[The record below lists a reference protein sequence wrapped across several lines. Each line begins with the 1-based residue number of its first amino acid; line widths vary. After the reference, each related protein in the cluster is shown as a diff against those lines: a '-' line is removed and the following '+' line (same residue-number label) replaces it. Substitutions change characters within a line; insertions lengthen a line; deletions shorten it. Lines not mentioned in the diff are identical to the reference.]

1 VKIPRFSWRS
11 PAPRP
16 AFLWRWIYPVVLV
29 GLVVVAALIADSGL
43 DNALKISEG
52 RVTQVETDPCKP
64 GFLAEVDPTSTML
77 VIETDAH
84 NHAVGITALS
94 LGADK
99 QGGWVLQIPLE
110 TRVKDNKLLRQV
122 WLEAASPAPSST
134 TTTTRAAPQTPSTTI
149 APLTAEAVAAG
160 KAALTRAVTDLLG
173 FSFPDEVLVLPT
185 KTLALMIV
193 PALPLSMSIQ
203 TPLLSATEQPIFPAG
218 AIKLQKE
225 AEVVQ
230 LFESIGRND
239 PPSVRLKRQ
248 IDLWSTWVD
257 ALDASPT
264 ALAAVK
270 SDSADFVEYV
280 NALATGPSQ
289 YRSLPV
295 ADEILDK
302 GVWIVDPNVAETKV
316 LAAQMVP
323 FPVAEPGTRLR
334 TALFNGTT
342 NCDLSLAAATRFV
355 QNGAQIG
362 VLGNAATLDVTES
375 EVEYYDAAL
384 ETRVRAF
391 AQALGIDLVRKV
403 EGEAAVDIKVT
414 LGSDF
419 KG

>member
-1 VKIPRFSWRS
+1 MKIPRFSWRS

-16 AFLWRWIYPVVLV
+16 AFVWRWIYPVVLV
-29 GLVVVAALIADSGL
+29 GLIVVAAFIADAGL
-43 DNALKISEG
+43 DNALQIKDGE
-52 RVTQVETDPCKP
+52 VTQVETDPCKP
-64 GFLAEVDPTSTML
+64 GFLAEVDPTSAML
-77 VIETDAH
+77 VIETDAE
-84 NHAVGITALS
+84 NDAVGVTALS

-110 TRVKDNKLLRQV
+110 TRVTDNKLLWQV
-122 WLEAASPAPSST
+122 WSEAAAPAST
-134 TTTTRAAPQTPSTTI
+134 TTTARAAAQAPSTTV
-149 APLTAEAVAAG
+149 APLSAEAVAAG
-160 KAALTRAVTDLLG
+160 KIAVARVVSDLLG
-173 FSFPDEVLVLPT
+173 FSFPDDVFVLPT
-185 KTLALMIV
+185 KTLASMIA

-203 TPLLSATEQPIFPAG
+203 TPLLSVTEQPIFPAG
-218 AIKLQKE
+218 AIKVQKE
-225 AEVVQ
+225 SEVVQ
-230 LFESIGRND
+230 LFESTGRNA

-248 IDLWSTWVD
+248 IDLWSAWID
-257 ALDASPT
+257 ALDASPP

-280 NALATGPSQ
+280 HALATGPSQ
-289 YRSLPV
+289 YRNLPV
-295 ADEILDK
+295 ADEIPDN
-302 GVWIVDPNVAETKV
+302 GVWAVVPNTAETKV

-355 QNGAQIG
+355 ENGAQIG
-362 VLGNAATLDVTES
+362 VLGNAATLDVTQS
-375 EVEYYDAAL
+375 EVEFYDPAL

-391 AQALGIDLVRKV
+391 AKALGIDSVRKV